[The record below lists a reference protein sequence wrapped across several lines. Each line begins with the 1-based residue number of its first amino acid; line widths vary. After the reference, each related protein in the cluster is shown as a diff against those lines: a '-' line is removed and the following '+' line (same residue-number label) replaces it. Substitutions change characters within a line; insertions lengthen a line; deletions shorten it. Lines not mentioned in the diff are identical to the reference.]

1 MTASL
6 MVYDK
11 DGNLQCHENLDMLD
25 SLDDSYTAWIDLD
38 EESSNELPRVA
49 AHFDLHELT
58 IEDCQDIDHSPKLD
72 DYGKYLFMIFR
83 SFSPEPFFQEDAA
96 EEKNEEDPH
105 EATEE
110 EYTQALAI
118 YLSEHFIITHRLQ
131 EIPWLDALI
140 RRTKQ
145 IPERTVANGT
155 DTVTHAI
162 VDVLIDRFS
171 RGLNYFENTIDE
183 LEDLIIEDPKK
194 FELTDIIQIKR
205 RLGFLRQVMR
215 DQRVVISR
223 LAHEATLIRERQLRR
238 YFRDIEDHAIAIS
251 KTIDTQIDSLTGI
264 RDVYFASVNV
274 QLGDIMRVLAVITTI
289 AVPLNLITGMYGMNF
304 KIIPLMDEPL
314 GFWSITGTMLVI
326 AILMLLF
333 FRKKKWI

>member
-1 MTASL
+1 
-6 MVYDK
+6 
-11 DGNLQCHENLDMLD
+11 
-25 SLDDSYTAWIDLD
+25 
-38 EESSNELPRVA
+38 
-49 AHFDLHELT
+49 
-58 IEDCQDIDHSPKLD
+58 
-72 DYGKYLFMIFR
+72 
-83 SFSPEPFFQEDAA
+83 
-96 EEKNEEDPH
+96 
-105 EATEE
+105 
-110 EYTQALAI
+110 
-118 YLSEHFIITHRLQ
+118 
-131 EIPWLDALI
+131 
-140 RRTKQ
+140 
-145 IPERTVANGT
+145 
-155 DTVTHAI
+155 
-162 VDVLIDRFS
+162 
-171 RGLNYFENTIDE
+171 
-183 LEDLIIEDPKK
+183 
-194 FELTDIIQIKR
+194 
-205 RLGFLRQVMR
+205 MR

-251 KTIDTQIDSLTGI
+251 KTIDTQIDSLSGI